1 MKVTGVLETCLY
13 VNDLGS
19 AERFYRQVLG
29 LDTYAKVAGR
39 HVFFRCGEGM
49 LLLFRPDAT
58 EAPRNKSISV
68 ITELTGIPGHGARGA
83 GHAAFEM
90 AREDLGRW
98 REHLGRHGVAIESD
112 YTWPNGGRSLYFRDP
127 SGNSLE
133 LVTPDTWELRR

>member
-13 VNDLGS
+13 VDDLDS
-19 AERFYRQVLG
+19 AESFYRKVLG
-29 LDTYAKVAGR
+29 LDTYAKVDGR

-58 EAPRNKSISV
+58 QALRDTN
-68 ITELTGIPGHGARGA
+68 ITAITALTGIPPHGARGA
-83 GHAAFEM
+83 GHVAFEM
-90 AREDLGRW
+90 AKEDLGHW
-98 REHLGRHGVAIESD
+98 REHLKRQGVAIESD

-133 LVTPDTWELRR
+133 LVTPDTWGAVR